1 MGDALTELV
10 EVTVYFWP
18 YENYDFIQHA
28 IPPEA
33 ELTITAGSL
42 ARGDLELEPY
52 VLNGRFSWQQPTVAG
67 AMADFGGISL
77 LDAELLAQD
86 DDELLLELA
95 WAGAGDGTV
104 FVHILHNDDRIG
116 QSDAPIG
123 SGYWPTDWIRADLII
138 REQHHIPLSQPYNPQ
153 TDTILIGLYNPATG
167 ERLGEPY
174 QIEAVD

>member
-1 MGDALTELV
+1 MGDALTEPV

-28 IPPEA
+28 IPPQA
-33 ELTITAGSL
+33 DLTITAGSL

-52 VLNGRFSWQQPTVAG
+52 VLNGRFSWQSATVAG
-67 AMADFGGISL
+67 AMANFGDISL
-77 LDAELLAQD
+77 VDAQLLAQT
-86 DDELLLELA
+86 DDELLIELA
-95 WAGAGDGTV
+95 WAGGMDATA
-104 FVHILHNDDRIG
+104 FVHVLHDSSLIG

-123 SGYWPTDWIRADLII
+123 SGYWPSDWIRTDLII

-167 ERLGEPY
+167 ERLGELT
-174 QIEAVD
+174 IDR